1 MARPLD
7 EQLIPAAFSVRWGA
21 LSAEPPPAGFS
32 RTLAG
37 GGCGVSAADRTISLK
52 VWISALREEVGI
64 SLNFLSSF
72 FVYFSLSPESGSLFP
87 Q

>member
-1 MARPLD
+1 MLGLANRRRQRTYQLPVCLFLPTAAMARPLD

-21 LSAEPPPAGFS
+21 LSAQPPPAGFS

-52 VWISALREEVGI
+52 V
-64 SLNFLSSF
+64 
-72 FVYFSLSPESGSLFP
+72 
-87 Q
+87 